1 MNIRLIS
8 LLFIFTM
15 ILVAGCTASS
25 PPPTPELTPGEEL
38 LTITHNT
45 QAMHE
50 DLTIGSGNAWFE
62 DFTDESGKATK
73 RWRAA
78 LWVNQADQGQTVHIG
93 DVLTSDGYQ
102 IRVLNISNTAVTLAI
117 SPAP

>member
-1 MNIRLIS
+1 MKARLTS
-8 LLFIFTM
+8 LLFIAS

-38 LTITHNT
+38 LSITHNT
-45 QAMHE
+45 QARYE
-50 DLTIGSGNAWFE
+50 DLTLGSGNAWLE
-62 DFTDESGKATK
+62 DFKDASGKNTK

-78 LWVNQADQGQTVHIG
+78 LWINQANQGQTVHIG

-102 IRVLNISNTAVTLAI
+102 IRVVNITNTAVTVAI

>member
-8 LLFIFTM
+8 LLFIFTT

-25 PPPTPELTPGEEL
+25 PPPAPELTPGEEL

-78 LWVNQADQGQTVHIG
+78 LWVRRFTSGMFSHRMATRFGC
-93 DVLTSDGYQ
+93 LTFQ
-102 IRVLNISNTAVTLAI
+102 IRR
-117 SPAP
+117 